1 MNLKVDSPRKRSR
14 RTVTATIEETAPAAD
29 RQRQSQG
36 QSKAVSGLDADAENP
51 FCDFDTEVSP
61 DQSRGNGF
69 AIGQPGGLKT
79 SEVLETSEVCKG
91 ERQLGAQRPANEG
104 GEQQRPARPPGQ
116 GGQR

>member
-14 RTVTATIEETAPAAD
+14 HTVTATIEKAAPAAD
-29 RQRQSQG
+29 GQRQGQG
-36 QSKAVSGLDADAENP
+36 QSKGVAGLDADAESP

-79 SEVLETSEVCKG
+79 SGVLETSEVCKG
-91 ERQLGAQRPANEG
+91 KRQLGAERPANEG
-104 GEQQRPARPPGQ
+104 GEQQCPAHPPGQ